1 MDFIEDINKEKIIE
15 NDKSTQFY
23 SIKLIN
29 GAFFL
34 LLIIS
39 SGFVGDILNCKYQR
53 LVINNIYIKHL
64 VAFFTLYFLNSN
76 LFSDNDHPMNNLY
89 NCIVLYIIFIIIM
102 RLNITFTG
110 IVLVLIFIIHLLHNH
125 YVFYKNNPDKS
136 KDYNLII
143 KLHYFIRVISII
155 TLTIAIIG
163 LVININNRKKE
174 YGKNFKL
181 SNFFLGNLKCENLEK
196 KVILKNL

>member
-1 MDFIEDINKEKIIE
+1 MDFIEDINKKKMIE

-89 NCIVLYIIFIIIM
+89 NCMVLYIIFIIIM

-174 YGKNFKL
+174 YGKEFKL
-181 SNFFLGNLKCENLEK
+181 SKFFLGNLKCENLEK